1 LGKQVFEL
9 SNHLGN
15 VLATITD
22 KKLQVSTNTT
32 STAYFEAD
40 VQTVQDYYAFG
51 MQMSGRTYG
60 TGNQYRYGFG
70 GHEKSEVTAGNY
82 TAEYWEYDSRIG
94 RRWNVDPVIKDDES
108 PYMTFGN
115 NPIVMVDPNGA
126 DWYKKDGQTIFNEA
140 KHGRRKGYELKG
152 KEFDEGGMH
161 YGKDGKVSKIL
172 DEVIVT
178 SSKKAKKDSDKKENE
193 GAGAALSSFMTAFN
207 HTPAQ
212 VAQWDIDRSNYDN
225 GSYSSLTAS
234 QIAMFERRDKS
245 EADWRSLNYAILDG
259 ATFFVP
265 APKLGMFRWLKYGGR
280 TFQEAKVAI
289 WAKNAKL

>member
-1 LGKQVFEL
+1 
-9 SNHLGN
+9 
-15 VLATITD
+15 
-22 KKLQVSTNTT
+22 
-32 STAYFEAD
+32 
-40 VQTVQDYYAFG
+40 
-51 MQMSGRTYG
+51 M
-60 TGNQYRYGFG
+60 
-70 GHEKSEVTAGNY
+70 
-82 TAEYWEYDSRIG
+82 
-94 RRWNVDPVIKDDES
+94 
-108 PYMTFGN
+108 
-115 NPIVMVDPNGA
+115 
-126 DWYKKDGQTIFNEA
+126 
-140 KHGRRKGYELKG
+140 
-152 KEFDEGGMH
+152 
-161 YGKDGKVSKIL
+161 SKIL

-212 VAQWDIDRSNYDN
+212 VAQWDIDRYNYDN

-245 EADWRSLNYAILDG
+245 EADWRALNYAILDG

-289 WAKNAKL
+289 WAKNAKPIFEPIRDVASGKTFKVFAEIHHRFIPQRWGLPNWITNSRFNLQITNSIEHGLMDPYRAQFFPSWIKEAIKEGTISSESVIMK